1 MKGKQFYFL
10 LISLILVGVGS
21 VFLYRQRE
29 EQRVLEFEGYEITA
43 IESRIES
50 LYNEE
55 KTDISQNISEEELEE
70 ISIIFEELDEKKL
83 SRRSRDRIKD
93 MEADFLTAES
103 MMDTERNVKE
113 IFNEANIV
121 TKDLKEEEIDTLEA
135 DVLTFDN
142 MPLFIDR
149 NIELLAYARQQVVT
163 INRAT
168 EFVEG
173 LFDEDRNVLESATRE
188 DEEEALNL
196 IEPILNEE
204 VKEELT
210 LQVDQVNL
218 VLTQREEQLA
228 LEEALRQQ
236 QEAQEMQESEE
247 TNNIEESNEPE
258 EPQYT
263 NPPAQPTPPA
273 QSWTPPTQTWRP
285 PDSSETDENTGD
297 SENGQTDSTDDSIDS
312 GDDTEN
318 GVGSPEE
325 PGNSEND
332 SSDEENSEEEQ
343 TRVPWGAR

>member
-103 MMDTERNVKE
+103 MMDTEKNVKE
-113 IFNEANIV
+113 IFIEANIV
-121 TKDLKEEEIDTLEA
+121 TKDLKEEKIDTLEA
-135 DVLTFDN
+135 DVLTFNN

-188 DEEEALNL
+188 DEVEAIEL

-210 LQVDQVNL
+210 LQVEQVNL

-228 LEEALRQQ
+228 LEEALQQQ
-236 QEAQEMQESEE
+236 QEAQELQESEK
-247 TNNIEESNEPE
+247 TNDIEESNEPE

-273 QSWTPPTQTWRP
+273 QSWTPPSQSWTPPNNSGADEDISGSGNDQT
-285 PDSSETDENTGD
+285 DNTDGLTD
-297 SENGQTDSTDDSIDS
+297 SEDDE
-312 GDDTEN
+312 EN
-318 GVGSPEE
+318 GAGSPGE
-325 PGNSEND
+325 PENNEND
-332 SSDEENSEEEQ
+332 SFGEENSKEEE
-343 TRVPWGAR
+343 TSAP

>member
-93 MEADFLTAES
+93 MEADFLTVES

-135 DVLTFDN
+135 DVLTFNN

-236 QEAQEMQESEE
+236 QEAQELQESEE
-247 TNNIEESNEPE
+247 TNDIEESNEPE

-263 NPPAQPTPPA
+263 NPPAQ
-273 QSWTPPTQTWRP
+273 SWTPPSQSWRP
-285 PDSSETDENTGD
+285 PNNSGADEDISG
-297 SENGQTDSTDDSIDS
+297 SGNGQTDNTDGLTDSE
-312 GDDTEN
+312 DDEEN
-318 GVGSPEE
+318 GAGSPGE
-325 PGNSEND
+325 PENNEND
-332 SSDEENSEEEQ
+332 SSGEENSKEEE
-343 TRVPWGAR
+343 TSAP

>member
-70 ISIIFEELDEKKL
+70 ISIIFEELDEKNL
-83 SRRSRDRIKD
+83 SRRSRDRIKG
-93 MEADFLTAES
+93 MEADFLTAAS
-103 MMDTERNVKE
+103 MMDTEKNVKE
-113 IFNEANIV
+113 IFVEANIV

-149 NIELLAYARQQVVT
+149 NIKLLAYARQQVVA

-173 LFDEDRNVLESATRE
+173 LFGEDMNVLESVTRE

-247 TNNIEESNEPE
+247 ANNIEESNEPE

-273 QSWTPPTQTWRP
+273 QSWTPPSQSWTP
-285 PDSSETDENTGD
+285 PNNSGADEDISG
-297 SENGQTDSTDDSIDS
+297 SGNGQTDNTHSLTDSEDNE
-312 GDDTEN
+312 EN
-318 GVGSPEE
+318 GASSP
-325 PGNSEND
+325 
-332 SSDEENSEEEQ
+332 
-343 TRVPWGAR
+343 

>member
-135 DVLTFDN
+135 DVLTFNN

-188 DEEEALNL
+188 DEEEAIEL

-210 LQVDQVNL
+210 LQVEQVNL

-228 LEEALRQQ
+228 LEEALQQQ
-236 QEAQEMQESEE
+236 QEAQELQESEK
-247 TNNIEESNEPE
+247 TNDIEESNEPE

-263 NPPAQPTPPA
+263 NPPAQSWTPPS
-273 QSWTPPTQTWRP
+273 QSWTPPNNSGADEDISGSGNDQT
-285 PDSSETDENTGD
+285 DNTDGLTD
-297 SENGQTDSTDDSIDS
+297 SEDDE
-312 GDDTEN
+312 EN
-318 GVGSPEE
+318 GAGSPGE
-325 PGNSEND
+325 PENNEND
-332 SSDEENSEEEQ
+332 SSGEENSKEEE
-343 TRVPWGAR
+343 TSAP

>member
-43 IESRIES
+43 IESRVDA

-55 KTDISQNISEEELEE
+55 KTDISQNISDEELEE
-70 ISIIFEELDEKKL
+70 LEIIFEELDEKKL
-83 SRRSRDRIKD
+83 SRRSRDRIRD
-93 MEADFLTAES
+93 MQLDYLIAES
-103 MMDTERNVKE
+103 MMETERDVKE

-135 DVLTFDN
+135 DVLTFNN

-188 DEEEALNL
+188 DEEEAIEL

-210 LQVDQVNL
+210 LQVEQVNL

-228 LEEALRQQ
+228 LEEALQQ
-236 QEAQEMQESEE
+236 QEAQELQESEE
-247 TNNIEESNEPE
+247 TNDIEESNEPE

-273 QSWTPPTQTWRP
+273 
-285 PDSSETDENTGD
+285 
-297 SENGQTDSTDDSIDS
+297 
-312 GDDTEN
+312 
-318 GVGSPEE
+318 
-325 PGNSEND
+325 
-332 SSDEENSEEEQ
+332 
-343 TRVPWGAR
+343 

>member
-83 SRRSRDRIKD
+83 SRRSRDRIKG
-93 MEADFLTAES
+93 MEADFLTAVF
-103 MMDTERNVKE
+103 MMDTEKNVKD
-113 IFNEANIV
+113 IFVETNIV
-121 TKDLKEEEIDTLEA
+121 MKDLKEEEIDTLEA

-263 NPPAQPTPPA
+263 NPPAQPTPPT
-273 QSWTPPTQTWRP
+273 QSWTPPSQSWTP
-285 PDSSETDENTGD
+285 PNNSGADEDISG
-297 SENGQTDSTDDSIDS
+297 SGNGQTDNTDSLTDSE
-312 GDDTEN
+312 DDEEN
-318 GVGSPEE
+318 GAGSPEE
-325 PGNSEND
+325 PENNEND
-332 SSDEENSEEEQ
+332 SSGEENSKEEE
-343 TRVPWGAR
+343 TRAPWGAR

>member
-55 KTDISQNISEEELEE
+55 KTDISQNVSEEELEE

-83 SRRSRDRIKD
+83 SRRSRDRIKG
-93 MEADFLTAES
+93 MEADFLTAVF
-103 MMDTERNVKE
+103 MMDTEKNVKD
-113 IFNEANIV
+113 IFVETNIV
-121 TKDLKEEEIDTLEA
+121 MKDLKEEEIDTLEA
-135 DVLTFDN
+135 DILTFDN

-149 NIELLAYARQQVVT
+149 NIELLAYARQQVVA

-218 VLTQREEQLA
+218 VLTQREEQLV

-273 QSWTPPTQTWRP
+273 QSWTPPSQSWTP
-285 PDSSETDENTGD
+285 PNNSGADEDISG
-297 SENGQTDSTDDSIDS
+297 SGNGQTDNTDSLTDSE
-312 GDDTEN
+312 DDEEN
-318 GVGSPEE
+318 GAGSPEE
-325 PGNSEND
+325 PENNEND
-332 SSDEENSEEEQ
+332 SSGEENSKEEE
-343 TRVPWGAR
+343 TRAPWGAR

>member
-29 EQRVLEFEGYEITA
+29 EQRVLEFEGYEIAA

-83 SRRSRDRIKD
+83 SRRSRDRIKG
-93 MEADFLTAES
+93 MEADFLTAVF
-103 MMDTERNVKE
+103 MMDTEKNVKE
-113 IFNEANIV
+113 IFVETNIV
-121 TKDLKEEEIDTLEA
+121 MKDLKEEEIDTLEA

-273 QSWTPPTQTWRP
+273 QSWTPPSQSWTP
-285 PDSSETDENTGD
+285 PNNSGADEDISG
-297 SENGQTDSTDDSIDS
+297 SGNGQTDNTDGLTDSE
-312 GDDTEN
+312 DDEEN
-318 GVGSPEE
+318 GAGSPGE
-325 PGNSEND
+325 PENNEND
-332 SSDEENSEEEQ
+332 SSGEENSKEEE
-343 TRVPWGAR
+343 TRAPWGAR